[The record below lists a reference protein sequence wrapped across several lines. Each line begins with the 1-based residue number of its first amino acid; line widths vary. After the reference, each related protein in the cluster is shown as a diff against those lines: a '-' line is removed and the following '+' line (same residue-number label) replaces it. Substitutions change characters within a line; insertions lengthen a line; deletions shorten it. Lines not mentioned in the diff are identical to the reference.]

1 MSKPCFG
8 CSRDNRALP
17 AAEKGL
23 TSEEVEHVARLARL
37 GITPEE
43 VTRYRDQLRNILA
56 HIQAL
61 NRADTSA
68 VPATAHPLEERS
80 VMRDD
85 QLTPCLAP
93 EAVLRNAP
101 SVEDGY
107 FKVKAIQ
114 E

>member
-1 MSKPCFG
+1 MPENEPQLS
-8 CSRDNRALP
+8 SD
-17 AAEKGL
+17 
-23 TSEEVEHVARLARL
+23 EVRHVARLARL

-43 VTRYRDQLRNILA
+43 VTRFRDQLRNILQA
-56 HIQAL
+56 IDAL
-61 NRADTSA
+61 NRADTSK
-68 VPATAHPLEERS
+68 VPATAHPLEARN

-85 QLTPCLAP
+85 ARGPSLSV
-93 EAVLRNAP
+93 EAALRNAP